1 MSIWTYTNVSTKQ
14 GLTDGEFM
22 FDFALH
28 ELGVDENMEKEVRT
42 VLSTLFNHN
51 LNSTKLEL
59 VFLTLQEFQYLTI
72 MFGDFFKSNYTT
84 ITPLPTGFRALPPGM
99 PEARK
104 TAFEHFCGISA
115 GVSGLDNMNAV
126 RVANMARSF
135 DGSRIAILKLGVW
148 ERASLY
154 FNHTMKKYKK
164 GNPASLVYRNVAIGD
179 TIVLLKREFGGDAA
193 QNANEDS
200 KKLELN
206 LRNEN
211 PSIHFVMDK
220 RTLPVLNY
228 TIRSCYYF
236 LATVCEPALS
246 QLMKWATISSTA
258 VHRIGFIAAVH
269 KSNPNNPLPKGSVV
283 DTQRYHQISSPAMQE
298 SRYSVVLTNLFEHG
312 NQDKPVLWRLTIG
325 APLPTPQE
333 SISTGPIKRTAA
345 DASLSISAS
354 ATASKLNR
362 KSSSAIANASSTINP
377 AS

>member
-28 ELGVDENMEKEVRT
+28 ELGRDKKEEDAVRSDLT
-42 VLSTLFNHN
+42 TLFNHN

-72 MFGDFFKSNYTT
+72 KYGDFFLNTRPVPAGVPK
-84 ITPLPTGFRALPPGM
+84 
-99 PEARK
+99 AR
-104 TAFEHFCGISA
+104 TSAFEHFCGISA

-126 RVANMARSF
+126 RASNMARSF

-154 FNHTMKKYKK
+154 FNQTMKKYKK
-164 GNPASLVYRNVAIGD
+164 SPPITLIYRDVAIGD
-179 TIVLLKREFGGDAA
+179 TIVLLRHEFSNSAA
-193 QNANEDS
+193 TKANANPTTMERA
-200 KKLELN
+200 

-211 PSIHFVMDK
+211 PSIHFVVDK
-220 RTLPVLNY
+220 RTLPALTY
-228 TIRSCYYF
+228 STTSCYYY
-236 LATVCEPALS
+236 LATVCEPAIS
-246 QLMKWATISSTA
+246 KLMKFAGTSTT

-269 KSNPNNPLPKGSVV
+269 KSNASTPLPKGKAE
-283 DTQRYHQISSPAMQE
+283 DTARYHQISSPAMQE

-312 NQDKPVLWRLTIG
+312 DQELPVFTRENIG
-325 APLPTPQE
+325 APVPTPQE
-333 SISTGPIKRTAA
+333 SIATGPIKRTAA
-345 DASLSISAS
+345 DANLSISAS

-362 KSSSAIANASSTINP
+362 KTSSAIANASSTVNP